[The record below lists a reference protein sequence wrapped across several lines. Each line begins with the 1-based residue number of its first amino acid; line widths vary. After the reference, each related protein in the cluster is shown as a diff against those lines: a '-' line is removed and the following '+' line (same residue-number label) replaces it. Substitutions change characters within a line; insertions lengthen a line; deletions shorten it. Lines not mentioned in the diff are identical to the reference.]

1 MLKQYSIRSKLII
14 IIIIGCLVPF
24 IFGSVFI
31 KNRAQEWSN
40 SYALEKANFILQQ
53 TAQRVDESVL
63 INMENL
69 VELITL
75 DERIIAVDSTIN
87 SFVDYEQSTFVSS
100 TSKTQQSLMTFF
112 EGVSKTHSII
122 DIVSFGTE
130 EGGYVEYPEFK
141 PNSPYDPRVRP
152 WYINAKKESSNVIA
166 EPYMTQESKKLVIS
180 IDQKVMKDNKFI
192 GVISLTIGLDELM
205 DNINTIPYGKTGY
218 INVLSPSDVF
228 ISSPQHED
236 WLMKSIFDI
245 DSTEFQQVDIYNNK
259 SYEATIDGIKKV
271 INVFISPY
279 SGWKYISVMD
289 KSEIYQESKQLS
301 DLLWIIILVI
311 MMIVFSLIII
321 IANYIA
327 KPILNI
333 ANIIGKMATFDFEG
347 FENNQEDLNSNSKD
361 EIGMISRALYTMQRN
376 FLELKQFMKEI
387 DRTIENIEINEKEV
401 QQVGFSEDSPFKS
414 MERSLNGLLHKMY
427 VSLNKIQLVNQE
439 VLIKNEQLVTS
450 EEELIAQVEEIETQ
464 REFISFLA
472 EHDPLTNLP
481 NRRKFNEILKYELEE
496 NVPGAILLLDLDNFK
511 AINDTIGHLFG
522 DKVLSVMSNKLL
534 GMESENIF
542 ISRFGGDE
550 FLMLFKNY
558 DSQENLD
565 SFISKLYQEFAT
577 PISIDKHEVKIEFSI
592 GVSLFPED
600 SVDINQLIMNA
611 DLALYSAKNSGKKN
625 YAYYSYHLSDIL
637 KRKLDIKSVL
647 IDAIDSDGFKVVYQP
662 QVDIKTGEVTGYEAL
677 LRLKNHVMS
686 PGEFIEVAEEYG
698 QIIVIGRIVTEKV
711 IEQLN
716 AWKNQGLKL
725 KPVAINFSAHQMLD
739 NSYEKFLFDLLD
751 KNDISPG
758 LICIE
763 ITESIVLEN
772 RKDTI
777 DFLTRLRAKG
787 VKIAVDDFGTGYSS
801 LSYLTFLPID
811 TLKLDRQLCVK
822 FLELENIKVM
832 DSLIAL
838 SHSLGFKVIAEGIEE
853 MDQVKRLIVGKCDM
867 IQGYYFSRPL
877 KPADVVKQYD
887 VKYVIFP
894 EKL

>member
-1 MLKQYSIRSKLII
+1 MLKQYSIRSKLVI

-31 KNRAQEWSN
+31 KNRAQEWSD

-63 INMENL
+63 MNMENL

-87 SFVDYEQSTFVSS
+87 SFVDYDQSVFISS

-112 EGVSKTHSII
+112 EGVLKTHSII
-122 DIVSFGTE
+122 EIVSFGTE

-141 PNSPYDPRVRP
+141 PNSPYDPRIRP
-152 WYINAKKESSNVIA
+152 WYINAKKESSNVIS
-166 EPYMTQESKKLVIS
+166 EPYMTQESKQLVIS
-180 IDQKVMKDNKFI
+180 IDQKVMKDNEFI
-192 GVISLTIGLDELM
+192 GVISLTIGLNELM
-205 DNINTIPYGKTGY
+205 DNINKIPYGKTGY
-218 INVLSPSDVF
+218 INVLSPSNVF
-228 ISSPQHED
+228 ISSPQHKD
-236 WLMKSIFDI
+236 WLMKTIFDI
-245 DSTEFQQVDIYNNK
+245 DSAEFQQVDFYNNK
-259 SYEATIDGIKKV
+259 SYEATIDGIEKV

-279 SGWKYISVMD
+279 SGWKYISVVD

-311 MMIVFSLIII
+311 MITVFSLIII

-333 ANIIGKMATFDFEG
+333 ANIIGKMATFDFDV

-361 EIGMISRALYTMQRN
+361 EIGVISRALYTMQRN

-387 DRTIENIEINEKEV
+387 DHTIENVEINEKEV
-401 QQVGFSEDSPFKS
+401 HQVGFSEDSPFKS
-414 MERSLNGLLHKMY
+414 MERSLNGLLHKMH
-427 VSLNKIQLVNQE
+427 VSLNKVQLTNKQLVA
-439 VLIKNEQLVTS
+439 S

-464 REFISFLA
+464 RKYISFLA

-481 NRRKFNEILKYELEE
+481 NRRKFNEILKSELDK
-496 NVPGAILLLDLDNFK
+496 NIHGAILLLDLDNFK

-522 DKVLSVMSNKLL
+522 DKVLSVMSNKLI

-542 ISRFGGDE
+542 MSRFGGDE
-550 FLMLFKNY
+550 FLILFKNY

-565 SFISKLYQEFAT
+565 SFISKLYQEFTT

-625 YAYYSYHLSDIL
+625 FAYYSYHLSDVL

-662 QVDIKTGEVTGYEAL
+662 QVDIKTGEITGYEAL
-677 LRLKNHVMS
+677 LRLKNHAMS

-716 AWKNQGLKL
+716 TWKNQGLKL

-739 NSYEKFLFDLLD
+739 NSYEKFLFNLLD
-751 KNDISPG
+751 KNNMAPE

-763 ITESIVLEN
+763 ITESIFLEN
-772 RKDTI
+772 RKDAI

-877 KPADVVKQYD
+877 DPADVVKQHD
-887 VKYVIFP
+887 VTYVIFP
-894 EKL
+894 KKL